1 MRIETNKGKS
11 YEINAI
17 APYTHKNQ
25 ILIDMNDDRPF
36 SEIATDFD
44 GVETITRKMVD
55 DGSAYEKYEGYTK
68 LFSIT
73 KIANDRVRIT
83 LAKG

>member
-36 SEIATDFD
+36 SEIAIDFD

-73 KIANDRVRIT
+73 RVANDRIRIT